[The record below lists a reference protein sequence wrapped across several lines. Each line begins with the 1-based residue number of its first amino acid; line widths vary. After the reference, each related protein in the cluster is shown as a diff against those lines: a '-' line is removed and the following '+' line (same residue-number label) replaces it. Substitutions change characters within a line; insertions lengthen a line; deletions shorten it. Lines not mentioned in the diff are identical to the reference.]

1 MGVQVPAWACLGLRG
16 FSGESTRGIVPVNLQ
31 MNFPQVKLANGKR
44 AILLHYDTMNN
55 PRTTRRGLDMQMWS
69 YDDGVSW
76 AKGSVL
82 AYPPTKNTGVWLA
95 YGNLYCH
102 STTDVRRACRYV
114 L

>member
-1 MGVQVPAWACLGLRG
+1 
-16 FSGESTRGIVPVNLQ
+16 